1 MPETEFFS
9 WLKNTL
15 GETNWPNLNSK
26 LFSEPEALKSFLHEL
41 KTCIEKWL
49 TATEKNELPLLIN
62 DSLRLNGKFSTPYT
76 VKASRNFIVSLI
88 QRGNQSG
95 VWNLPVPQLA
105 ILNFR
110 QQNPF
115 QDGSI
120 QNYSAFHPVFERF
133 LEDIKSNRINQFSTE
148 QQLGMSIFCFVY
160 FGGLLRMDLLTG
172 LLQNVQCYQH
182 DIQYGWIDFI
192 EDDQVYF
199 RWHPDPLSELY
210 VTQYLLP
217 FLKKHDIAKDN
228 LKPTILSWIN
238 DYLSTMSENLRLDSL
253 RSLFKA
259 VEIHYH
265 LNFPEAVTF
274 HLQNPFRS
282 TPLPVNAWRRYRD
295 LPVKPI
301 ESENA
306 DETVID
312 AGGVKSYP
320 IQSIDLIAKDQN
332 KILTAFR
339 KEVFTPSDA
348 MGKKDSPAQFA
359 KKCQRFLQTHQDS
372 MTQPVFYLVQ
382 WLAFQ
387 VGNGLKIS
395 SAGTYLS
402 QVKSLV
408 LSLLNINFADVE
420 SEALIDAYNEAITE
434 KQQKRS
440 VKYATYVSSRIKSFH
455 IFLYL
460 YAKAPEIPFDEL
472 LYNQST
478 GKQLAKANIL
488 SNSEIKKIKAKLAE
502 LDERFAY
509 MFMLAVRLGLR
520 MKEVLNLQFKHFI
533 GWKAGYE
540 MTVLITNTE
549 FHNTKT
555 ASGRRKISLQKYLT
569 KQEYFEFKE
578 FYTRQRE
585 QIGVLSANQGSDQT
599 ANVLGQLKTSAKA
612 FVFSNN
618 SQQPPERSEV
628 EQNIVPIMREN
639 TQDNTLTFHSL
650 RHSFVNHN
658 LLKLFLMPESLK
670 RDALKAFSYEVG
682 HLSPDETL
690 KTYFHLMPVVVNF
703 YLNRNSHNLL
713 QLSVPNVCELFE
725 KTDQKFTE
733 KVYKRAKKTS
743 FPSQS
748 IIEYYRKENLP
759 QYLEPK
765 IQRKRGAKQKTAI
778 TCTQTWIH
786 PKLFFLCLTSDLNN
800 KFLER
805 LAHVN
810 NRPVNFYKE
819 VSKLKEFLIKQIDS
833 GARGLDWPKGL
844 DEEKILLETYRKFE
858 QLSDVNKSKFRTL
871 FSQHRDKKNLIFE
884 TDKLSGA
891 IRYCG
896 FLAKLS
902 TQPLLIRLTA
912 SESKDALPKSIQ
924 AETWLKQL
932 QKNNIPAKQVWIVG
946 VKTPVQSVSKAK
958 THTQGKISITI
969 NNGHDKASHGFK
981 MGIVLALSYDYFL
994 QQT

>member
-1 MPETEFFS
+1 MPETEFLS
-9 WLKNTL
+9 WLESTL
-15 GETNWPNLNSK
+15 GKASWPKLNQK
-26 LFSEPEALKSFLHEL
+26 LLNEPEVLASFLDELKSF
-41 KTCIEKWL
+41 IEKWL
-49 TATEKNELPLLIN
+49 TASEKNELPRLIN
-62 DSLRLNGKFSTPYT
+62 DSLKLNGKFSSPYT

-95 VWNLPVPQLA
+95 IWNLPVPQLA

-115 QDGSI
+115 QDGAI

-133 LEDIKSNRINQFSTE
+133 LEDIKSNQINQFSTE

-160 FGGLLRMDLLTG
+160 LGGLLRMDLLTG
-172 LLQNVQCYQH
+172 LLQNAQYFQH

-192 EDDQVYF
+192 EDDQIYF
-199 RWHPDPLSELY
+199 RWHPEPLSELY

-228 LKPTILSWIN
+228 LKLAILRWLN
-238 DYLSTMSENLRLDSL
+238 DYLSTMSEDLRLDSL

-265 LNFPEAVTF
+265 LNFPEAVAF

-295 LPVKPI
+295 LPVKPS
-301 ESENA
+301 ESENS
-306 DETVID
+306 DETIID
-312 AGGVKSYP
+312 TGDVKSYP
-320 IQSIDLIAKDQN
+320 IQRVDLIAKDQN

-348 MGKKDSPAQFA
+348 KGKKDSPAQFA
-359 KKCQRFLQTHQDS
+359 KKCQRFLQRHQGS

-382 WLAFQ
+382 WLSFQ
-387 VGNGLKIS
+387 VENGLKVS

-402 QVKSLV
+402 QVKPLV
-408 LSLLNINFADVE
+408 LSLLNIDFANVE
-420 SEALIDAYNEAITE
+420 SEALIEAYNEVVAQ

-440 VKYATYVSSRIKSFH
+440 VKYATNVSSRIQSFH

-460 YAKAPEIPFDEL
+460 YAEAPEIPFDEL
-472 LYNQST
+472 LYNQSK

-488 SNSEIKKIKAKLAE
+488 SNSEIQQIKGKLAE
-502 LDERFAY
+502 IDERFAY
-509 MFMLAVRLGLR
+509 IFMLAVRLGLR
-520 MKEVLNLQFKHFI
+520 IKEVFNLQFKHFI
-533 GWKAGYE
+533 GWKSGYE

-555 ASGRRKISLQKYLT
+555 SSGRRKISLQKYLT
-569 KQEYFEFKE
+569 KQEYSEFRG

-585 QIGVLSANQGSDQT
+585 QVGVLSVNQGRDQT

-639 TQDNTLTFHSL
+639 TQDSTLTFHSL

-658 LLKLFLMPESLK
+658 LLKLLLMPESLK
-670 RDALKAFSYEVG
+670 RDVLKAFSYEVG

-690 KTYFHLMPVVVNF
+690 KTYFHLMPVVVNY
-703 YLNRNSHNLL
+703 YLNRNNHNLL
-713 QLSVPNVCELFE
+713 QLSVPNACALF
-725 KTDQKFTE
+725 KKKDQKFIE

-743 FPSQS
+743 FPLQS
-748 IIEYYRKENLP
+748 IIEYYRKENLS
-759 QYLEPK
+759 QYQEPK
-765 IQRKRGAKQKTAI
+765 IQHKRGAKKKAVVAFN
-778 TCTQTWIH
+778 QTWIH
-786 PKLFFLCLTSDLNN
+786 PKLFFLCITSDQTD

-810 NRPVNFYKE
+810 NRPVNFYKQ
-819 VSKLKEFLIKQIDS
+819 VSNLKEFLSKQIDG

-858 QLSDVNKSKFRTL
+858 QLSDVNKSKLRTL

-884 TDKLSGA
+884 TDKLSEA

-912 SESKDALPKSIQ
+912 SESKDSLPKSIQ

-932 QKNNIPAKQVWIVG
+932 QKNNIPAKHVWIVG

-969 NNGHDKASHGFK
+969 NNIHNKASHGFK
-981 MGIVLALSYDYFL
+981 VGIVLALSYDYFL
-994 QQT
+994 QQA